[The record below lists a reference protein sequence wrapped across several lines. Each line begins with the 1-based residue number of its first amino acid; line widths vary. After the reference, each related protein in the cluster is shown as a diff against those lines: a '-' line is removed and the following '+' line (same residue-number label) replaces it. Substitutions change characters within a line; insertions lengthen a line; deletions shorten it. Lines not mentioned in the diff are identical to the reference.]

1 MKVSRRGILAG
12 LLAAGAA
19 PAVAVEGSPGPT
31 FIKGMILPRTK
42 VVPELQFCTP
52 SYYGPM
58 VIVEYDIYDGEKF
71 VALNSAAGQ
80 RVVEDM
86 R

>member
-1 MKVSRRGILAG
+1 
-12 LLAAGAA
+12 
-19 PAVAVEGSPGPT
+19 
-31 FIKGMILPRTK
+31 
-42 VVPELQFCTP
+42 
-52 SYYGPM
+52 M